1 MRLARFVTLLL
12 PRALGLAWI
21 AAFAVGCSGALVS
34 PSRPNPEGQMNVLGP
49 EPSFNLDAPPKD
61 WIISTDNQDGRA
73 ALSSKPFQGVP
84 ALELKSSETATIA
97 VRRVDAM
104 LLATPY
110 LSWSW
115 NLSDHGAGI
124 HPVRIVVG
132 FSGGIS
138 DDQDAIQLGGGLPP
152 HDRALALVWGDTLLK
167 RGTLS
172 LPPPESVAEA
182 PLYTVRGGRENTR
195 KWWPEAVDLSQFYAQ
210 AWPNDDRRKVR
221 ISFIGIAAAPK
232 TPAVHGRVS
241 GILLSH

>member
-1 MRLARFVTLLL
+1 MKFARFVTPLL
-12 PRALGLAWI
+12 PRALGLALI
-21 AAFAVGCSGALVS
+21 AVFAVGCAAPRVS
-34 PSRPNPEGQMNVLGP
+34 PNRPGPEGLMSVLSP
-49 EPSFNLDAPPKD
+49 ESGFNFDAPPKD
-61 WIISTDNQDGRA
+61 WIISTDNADGRA
-73 ALSSKPFQGVP
+73 ALSTVTFQDTP

-104 LLATPY
+104 LLATPF

-115 NLSDHGAGI
+115 NLSDHGPGI

-132 FSGGIS
+132 FSGGVT
-138 DDQDAIQLGGGLPP
+138 DGQEAIQLGGGLPP

-172 LPPPESVAEA
+172 LPPPENPTEA

-195 KWWPEAVDLSQFYAQ
+195 RWWPEAVDLSQFYAQ
-210 AWPNDDRRKVR
+210 AWPTDDRRKVR
-221 ISFIGIAAAPK
+221 IRFIGIAAAPK
-232 TPAVHGRVS
+232 MPTVHGRVS